1 VEDNTPP
8 VITCPPSDTLY
19 TTMTSCGAVVGPNA
33 TAFDNCGVPIVT
45 QVGNLSYLVGSVFP
59 ANDSPHLINF
69 KATDFAGNVSTCSFS
84 VLVRDTIPPVIT
96 NCPSSDIVVYAENN
110 SCSKVVDY
118 GTIEQGADGVRE
130 FVFTN
135 TGKSPL
141 IISNAVGSC
150 GCTVP
155 TWPKEPIKPG
165 QKAAIK
171 VKYDTKRIGAIN
183 KSVTITS
190 NATEPTKI
198 IRIKGTVVAPK
209 TSPIK
214 EAVGAPAN

>member
-1 VEDNTPP
+1 MKK
-8 VITCPPSDTLY
+8 IILSL
-19 TTMTSCGAVVGPNA
+19 SILLASAAVMNAQTADGA
-33 TAFDNCGVPIVT
+33 TAIQNENAAVI
-45 QVGNLSYLVGSVFP
+45 
-59 ANDSPHLINF
+59 
-69 KATDFAGNVSTCSFS
+69 SF
-84 VLVRDTIPPVIT
+84 
-96 NCPSSDIVVYAENN
+96 EEE
-110 SCSKVVDY
+110 VVDY

-209 TSPIK
+209 TSPTK